1 MRASG
6 EFLIDTNALIKLMAR
21 DPSLRWRIGHNFRC
35 FLSFISIG
43 ELYAG
48 AHQSSRRA
56 SNLGEIQR
64 ICQEMP
70 ILPWDLE
77 IADHY
82 GRIHALLRA
91 KGKPIPQNDVWI
103 AATAMRHGLAL
114 ITLDQHFSS
123 IDGLPTEIW

>member
-21 DPSLRWRIGHNFRC
+21 DPSLRWRIDHNFRC

-114 ITLDQHFSS
+114 ITLDQHFSF

>member
-6 EFLIDTNALIKLMAR
+6 EFLIDTNALIKLIAR
-21 DPSLRWRIGHNFRC
+21 DPGLRWRIGHDFRC
-35 FLSFISIG
+35 FLSFVSVG

-56 SNLGEIQR
+56 FNLGEISR
-64 ICQEMP
+64 ICQEIP
-70 ILPWDLE
+70 ILPWDVE

-82 GRIHALLRA
+82 GRIQASLRA

-103 AATAMRHGLAL
+103 AATALRHGMVL
-114 ITLDQHFSS
+114 ITLDQHVSFVE
-123 IDGLPTEIW
+123 GLPTEIW

>member
-1 MRASG
+1 MQASG

-21 DPSLRWRIGHNFRC
+21 DPTLRWRIGHDFRC
-35 FLSFISIG
+35 FLSFISVG

-56 SNLGEIQR
+56 FNLGEVQR
-64 ICQEMP
+64 ICQEIP

-82 GRIHALLRA
+82 GRIHAALRA

-103 AATAMRHGLAL
+103 AATAVRHGLAL
-114 ITLDQHFSS
+114 ITLDQHFSL

>member
-114 ITLDQHFSS
+114 ITLDQHFSF